1 MTDSF
6 KRNIDYLRISLTD
19 RCNLRCSYCMPREG
33 VELTAHSEI
42 LSLEEVLRVSEI
54 MAGLGIKKIRLTGGE
69 PLLRKNLVWLVEK
82 LGKIPGIEKL
92 ALTTNG
98 VLLREKLPCLSAA
111 GLKEVNIS
119 LDTLDRENYQKIT
132 GSDSLADVLCG
143 IDAAYE
149 AGLKVKINCVP
160 VKELNCKDL
169 KELAALSKDREID
182 VRFIELMPLGCG
194 RGYTH
199 IPTEEILKSLEN
211 EFGEYEKISDGEE
224 KSVAA
229 YVKFKDYK
237 GRTGF
242 ISPLSHAFCTGC
254 NRIRL
259 SSEGF
264 LKLCLAYDHGVDL
277 RKMLRNSCSDEE
289 IVNVIIKAVCEKPAA
304 HGFIKEKENGEIPE
318 LIKPEEEKRNMNKIG
333 G

>member
-1 MTDSF
+1 MKDSF
-6 KRNIDYLRISLTD
+6 GRTIDYLRISLTD

-42 LSLEEVLRVSEI
+42 LSLEEVLRISEI

-92 ALTTNG
+92 AITTNG
-98 VLLREKLPCLSAA
+98 ILLAEKLPELVKA
-111 GLKEVNIS
+111 GLNEVNIS
-119 LDTLDRENYQKIT
+119 LDSTERKKYNMIT
-132 GSDSLADVLCG
+132 GSDSLSEVLYG
-143 IDAAYE
+143 IDAACE

-160 VKELNCKDL
+160 VKELNSDDL
-169 KELAALSKDREID
+169 PGLAALSKDREID

-194 RGYTH
+194 RQYTH
-199 IPTEEILKSLEN
+199 IPTEEIQKSLEK
-211 EFGEYEKISDGEE
+211 EFGEYEVISDGKY
-224 KSVAA
+224 KSVAS
-229 YVKFKDYK
+229 YVRFKDFK

-242 ISPLSHAFCTGC
+242 ISPISHAFCISC
-254 NRIRL
+254 NRVRL

-264 LKLCLAYDHGVDL
+264 LKLCLAYDHGIDL
-277 RKMLRNSCSDEE
+277 KKMLRGTYSNQD
-289 IVNVIIKAVCEKPAA
+289 IADAVKEAVATKPAA
-304 HGFIKEKENGEIPE
+304 HAFNRGNAGSGACGTENEP
-318 LIKPEEEKRNMNKIG
+318 EEKRNMNKIG

>member
-1 MTDSF
+1 MKDSF
-6 KRNIDYLRISLTD
+6 GRTIDYLRISLTD

-33 VELTAHSEI
+33 VELTSHSEI

-69 PLLRKNLVWLVEK
+69 PLLRKNLIWLVEK
-82 LGKIPGIEKL
+82 LGKIHGIEKL

-98 VLLREKLPCLSAA
+98 ILLKEMLPRLAGA

-119 LDTLDRENYQKIT
+119 LDTLERENYQKIT
-132 GSDSLADVLCG
+132 GSDSLMEVLAG
-143 IDAAYE
+143 IDAACE

-160 VKELNCKDL
+160 VKELNSSDL

-194 RGYTH
+194 RQYTH
-199 IPTEEILKSLEN
+199 IPADEILKSLE
-211 EFGEYEKISDGEE
+211 EEYGEYEEITTGKE
-224 KSVAA
+224 KSVAS
-229 YVKFKDYK
+229 YVRFKDFK
-237 GRTGF
+237 GKTGF
-242 ISPLSHAFCTGC
+242 ITPLSHAFCSNC

-264 LKLCLAYDHGVDL
+264 LKLCLAYDYGVDL
-277 RKMLRNSCSDEE
+277 KKMLRGTESDDE
-289 IVNVIIKAVCEKPAA
+289 IADAVKKAVCLKPAA
-304 HGFIKEKENGEIPE
+304 HAFNRENEGP
-318 LIKPEEEKRNMNKIG
+318 EEKRNMNKIG